1 MGVAGAGKSLVGRA
15 VSAALGWPFLDA
27 DEFHSP
33 DNIAKMES
41 GTALEDADRAA
52 WLDALRTALARVRQ
66 REGAAVLACSALGAA
81 FRESLREG
89 FDDMRFVYLK
99 ADAALVRSR
108 VASRADHFMPA
119 SLVESQFQA
128 LEEPEDAIVVEASK
142 TPEEIV
148 SDILRQIGER
158 SLRHHGQRLGAQ
170 VVRAI
175 EPQADKDDADENE
188 AGGKTGP

>member
-1 MGVAGAGKSLVGRA
+1 MGVAGAGKTLVGRA

-33 DNIAKMES
+33 ENIAKMES

-66 REGAAVLACSALGAA
+66 REGDAVIARSDHGAA

-99 ADAALVRSR
+99 ADAVLVRAR
-108 VASRADHFMPA
+108 VAARADHFMPA
-119 SLVESQFQA
+119 SLVDSQFEA
-128 LEEPEDAIVVEASK
+128 LEEPRDAIVVDASK
-142 TPEEIV
+142 PPAVIV
-148 SDILRQIGER
+148 SEILRGLGER
-158 SLRHHGQRLGAQ
+158 
-170 VVRAI
+170 
-175 EPQADKDDADENE
+175 
-188 AGGKTGP
+188 